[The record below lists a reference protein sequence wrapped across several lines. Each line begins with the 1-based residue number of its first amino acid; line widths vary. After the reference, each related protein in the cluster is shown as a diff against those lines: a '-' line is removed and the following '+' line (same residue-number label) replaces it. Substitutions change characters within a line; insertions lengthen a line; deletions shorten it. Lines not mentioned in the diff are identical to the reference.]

1 MNKKVIRKVN
11 YKLIR
16 EGAVNLNN
24 KINNIIKKN
33 IVKFIDD
40 KSKLEKFIRKTKKI
54 NFINLY
60 FLYLSITHKYKIKSS
75 L

>member
-16 EGAVNLNN
+16 EAVNLNN
-24 KINNIIKKN
+24 KINNIETVGKTNRN
-33 IVKFIDD
+33 I
-40 KSKLEKFIRKTKKI
+40 S
-54 NFINLY
+54 
-60 FLYLSITHKYKIKSS
+60 LS

>member
-16 EGAVNLNN
+16 EGTVNLNN
-24 KINNIIKKN
+24 KINNIEIIGKTNRN
-33 IVKFIDD
+33 I
-40 KSKLEKFIRKTKKI
+40 S
-54 NFINLY
+54 
-60 FLYLSITHKYKIKSS
+60 LS

>member
-16 EGAVNLNN
+16 EEAVNLNN
-24 KINNIIKKN
+24 KINNIEIIGKTNRN
-33 IVKFIDD
+33 I
-40 KSKLEKFIRKTKKI
+40 S
-54 NFINLY
+54 
-60 FLYLSITHKYKIKSS
+60 LS

>member
-16 EGAVNLNN
+16 EGTVNLNN
-24 KINNIIKKN
+24 KINNIETIGKTNRN
-33 IVKFIDD
+33 I
-40 KSKLEKFIRKTKKI
+40 S
-54 NFINLY
+54 
-60 FLYLSITHKYKIKSS
+60 LS

>member
-16 EGAVNLNN
+16 EEAVNLNN
-24 KINNIIKKN
+24 KINNIETVGKTNRN
-33 IVKFIDD
+33 I
-40 KSKLEKFIRKTKKI
+40 S
-54 NFINLY
+54 
-60 FLYLSITHKYKIKSS
+60 LS

>member
-16 EGAVNLNN
+16 GGGAVNLNN
-24 KINNIIKKN
+24 KINNIETIGKTNRN
-33 IVKFIDD
+33 I
-40 KSKLEKFIRKTKKI
+40 S
-54 NFINLY
+54 
-60 FLYLSITHKYKIKSS
+60 LS

>member
-24 KINNIIKKN
+24 KINNIETIGKTNRN
-33 IVKFIDD
+33 I
-40 KSKLEKFIRKTKKI
+40 S
-54 NFINLY
+54 
-60 FLYLSITHKYKIKSS
+60 LYL
-75 L
+75 

>member
-16 EGAVNLNN
+16 GVVNLNN
-24 KINNIIKKN
+24 KINNIETIGKTNRN
-33 IVKFIDD
+33 I
-40 KSKLEKFIRKTKKI
+40 S
-54 NFINLY
+54 
-60 FLYLSITHKYKIKSS
+60 LS

>member
-16 EGAVNLNN
+16 EGVVNLNN
-24 KINNIIKKN
+24 KINNIEIIGKTNRN
-33 IVKFIDD
+33 I
-40 KSKLEKFIRKTKKI
+40 S
-54 NFINLY
+54 
-60 FLYLSITHKYKIKSS
+60 LS